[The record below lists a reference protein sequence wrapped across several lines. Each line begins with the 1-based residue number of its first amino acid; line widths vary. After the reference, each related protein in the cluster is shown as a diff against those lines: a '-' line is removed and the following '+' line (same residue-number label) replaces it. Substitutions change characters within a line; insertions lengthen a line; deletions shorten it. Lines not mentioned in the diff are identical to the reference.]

1 MHRVKG
7 TGAKR
12 AFSLIE
18 LLTVVSI
25 IGILASLLLMALAGA
40 QRKSRQAGCINNLH
54 QIGLGFTTF
63 ALDHEGKYQMDV
75 PERLG
80 GSMEYND
87 SRLVENTPFSRDY
100 HHFWVLSNEIPNVK
114 ILVCPAD
121 RGRRAAFNY
130 QTFTNDN
137 LSYWANTKALPH
149 ATLSTLAGDWNVY
162 NTGGSSNDVE
172 QLNFGREVHQRR
184 GSVLFADGRV
194 EITRTLAIATQT
206 GPEPTTV
213 ASPSTTTQPPTTAG
227 VPDARPQP
235 ASATPPPAVPVGS
248 PSSPPSSGA
257 NNTPAPAPRPKTAA
271 ERPQLGTNEMANATS
286 SSDTQYGSRRI
297 VRSGGSGQ
305 GSDASPPKVGEIQ
318 PYTVSTPGAPT
329 SRGEEEEPWDTPGFR
344 LFKTLAFL
352 SYLISLL
359 WALVALLLLYLKSRL
374 SQREEEQRAATIN
387 VD

>member
-1 MHRVKG
+1 VKR

-18 LLTVVSI
+18 LLTVISI
-25 IGILASLLLMALAGA
+25 IAILASLLLVALASA

-63 ALDHEGKYQMDV
+63 ALDHEGKYPMDI

-87 SRLVENTPFSRDY
+87 SRLIENTPFSRDY
-100 HHFWVLSNEIPNVK
+100 HHFRVLLNEIANVK

-121 RGRRAAFNY
+121 RGRSTALNY
-130 QTFTNDN
+130 QTFTNDH

-149 ATLSTLAGDWNVY
+149 ATLSTLAGDWNVH
-162 NTGGSSNDVE
+162 NTGATSNDLR
-172 QLNFGREVHQRR
+172 QLGFGREVHQRR

-194 EITRTLAIATQT
+194 EITRTLAIATPT
-206 GPEPTTV
+206 APEPTTV
-213 ASPSTTTQPPTTAG
+213 ASPPTTTQPPKTAG

-235 ASATPPPAVPVGS
+235 ASATPPPAVPVT
-248 PSSPPSSGA
+248 SPPSRPATSV
-257 NNTPAPAPRPKTAA
+257 NNARPPAARQKNAA
-271 ERPQLGTNEMANATS
+271 ERPQIGTNEVTTAAS
-286 SSDTQYGSRRI
+286 SSDAQYGSRRI

-305 GSDASPPKVGEIQ
+305 GSDAEPPRVGQIQ
-318 PYTVSTPGAPT
+318 PYVVNTPGGPT
-329 SRGEEEEPWDTPGFR
+329 PSAEEEEPWDTPGFR

-374 SQREEEQRAATIN
+374 AQREEEERTASVN